1 MCIDRH
7 QSNQEQSLLV
17 SSVLPGEASCLI
29 RLNDSGVLSD
39 EVCLLSAGEA
49 LNSDTGEDDVDADIE
64 LVDRQGFLQLCQAM
78 LARAE
83 QQKGQIQQALQQG

>member
-1 MCIDRH
+1 MT
-7 QSNQEQSLLV
+7 QEFRQIEL
-17 SSVLPGEASCLI
+17 
-29 RLNDSGVLSD
+29 
-39 EVCLLSAGEA
+39 CLLSAGEA

-64 LVDRQGFLQLCQAM
+64 LVDRQGFLQLCRAM